1 MGIDTRIDGTPES
14 VHGIADW
21 VAHAVAPRIE
31 GAADAVYASRNVA
44 DAGWD
49 GPASDVFV
57 HRTSSTAS
65 DVDIF
70 AEAVNACASRLRG
83 AADALATAI
92 AAMAAARDAASAAG
106 LLVMS
111 DSIEVPI
118 LDDLLPAYRVAEDAV
133 AVAREHER
141 RYAQELKDVVD
152 GLVAKWFFIGV
163 DMIATGVEVGTALY
177 SSLLS
182 ARAEDLAA
190 RGRALIDSAMNARPD
205 VPAARIYDDY
215 DWGRELTRRADD
227 LAETA
232 ADLAGRARLIPIK
245 VGGLTAVAEIAY
257 DIYSGTPAKQAVVS
271 GGTSMLAT
279 VATGAAV
286 GTLVGGPVG
295 AAVGAGV
302 GALAGIAT
310 SGMVDGVFEDGYES
324 VGDTMAD
331 GVGALH
337 DTGKA
342 IADLTTGAWRAVF

>member
-57 HRTSSTAS
+57 HRTSSTAT
-65 DVDIF
+65 DVDVF
-70 AEAVNACASRLRG
+70 AEAVSESASRLSG
-83 AADALATAI
+83 AAEALAAALT
-92 AAMAAARDAASAAG
+92 AMAAARDAASKAG
-106 LLVMS
+106 LLVLR
-111 DSIEVPI
+111 DSIAVPI
-118 LDDLLPAYRVAEDAV
+118 LDDLLPAFRAAEDAV
-133 AVAREHER
+133 GVAREHER

-152 GLVAKWFFIGV
+152 GLVAKWFFIGA
-163 DMIATGVEVGTALY
+163 DMIAAGVEVGTALY
-177 SSLLS
+177 SSMLS

-190 RGRALIDSAMNARPD
+190 RGRALIDSAMNAGPD
-205 VPAARIYDDY
+205 IAAARIYDDY

-227 LAETA
+227 LTETA
-232 ADLAGRARLIPIK
+232 ADLAARARSIPIK

-271 GGTSMLAT
+271 GGSGMLAT
-279 VATGAAV
+279 VAAGAV
-286 GTLVGGPVG
+286 IGTVVGGPVG
-295 AAVGAGV
+295 AALGAGV
-302 GALAGIAT
+302 GAVAGIAT

-331 GVGALH
+331 GVGAVQ

-342 IADLTTGAWRAVF
+342 IADLTAGAWRSVF